1 MFCLWIVTAET
12 SIASSS
18 RLVCCTATSSDVV
31 EGFSKT
37 VVIVR
42 PTERLVTELSTSEI
56 VSELAV
62 SDEVTYVPV
71 DGVGV
76 TVQMYVNVFAEFP
89 VDLLDSYTTV
99 IPEQDEATDAGPL
112 IITVGLLGLPEEA
125 SVIGNCIF
133 VEGFK

>member
-1 MFCLWIVTAET
+1 MLPHLFVTEPRIDRVFCLWIVTAET

-76 TVQMYVNVFAEFP
+76 TVQMYVNVSGRFTRFIH
-89 VDLLDSYTTV
+89 DCDT
-99 IPEQDEATDAGPL
+99 
-112 IITVGLLGLPEEA
+112 
-125 SVIGNCIF
+125 
-133 VEGFK
+133 